1 MHDEPRGI
9 TERRGTRGTGDLTP
23 SRIAKTLRD
32 AGPMTLSELYE
43 AVGRRRPRQGY
54 FASVE
59 QRYLQPFVGILDR
72 LARAG
77 LIAQTDEGAMPVDA
91 SELLATWEESLYARN
106 AVTEARWSVTPLLL
120 SVQSALELSLGE
132 VADARTHES
141 EVARTRE
148 MSVEVDRKLAE
159 TGYGTD
165 FAATLWEMGS
175 CLATR
180 SYIAT
185 IALSGKILELA
196 LKHRMSE
203 LDIPYQ
209 NDWMLGKLISAFAQH
224 TREYLDPAIAQISN
238 IIKES
243 RNPAVHATTGVP
255 IPSAEQAVM
264 VVNAVLDTVRRLV
277 LLPPPATREPFPAA
291 RTWNAFVHVI
301 AHDEHVTVALIAQT
315 PNGGEPRQRTARLPV
330 NDTTAGFAQALYWID
345 NAYDA
350 RSAPLRLFV
359 SDASLEE
366 TFRGVRTPTSSQA
379 AFLASLEG
387 RATVRIVHVLP
398 DDAPGATAARDLA
411 ERTAG
416 R

>member
-77 LIAQTDEGAMPVDA
+77 LIAQADEGATPVDA

-175 CLATR
+175 CLGTR

-277 LLPPPATREPFPAA
+277 LLPPPATREPFPEA
-291 RTWNAFVHVI
+291 RTWNTFVHVVT
-301 AHDEHVTVALIAQT
+301 HDEHVVVALIAQT

-330 NDTTAGFAQALYWID
+330 TDTTAGFAQALYWID

-359 SDASLEE
+359 NDASLEE
-366 TFRGVRTPTSSQA
+366 AVRGVRTPTSSQA

-398 DDAPGATAARDLA
+398 DDAPGAAAARDLA